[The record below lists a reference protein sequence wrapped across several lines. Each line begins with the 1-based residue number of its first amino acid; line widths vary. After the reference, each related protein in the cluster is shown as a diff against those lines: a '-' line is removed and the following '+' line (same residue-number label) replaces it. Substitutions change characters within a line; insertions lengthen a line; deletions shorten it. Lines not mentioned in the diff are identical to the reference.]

1 MIKIRE
7 YDEEMDV
14 EIKQDKEYNN
24 RLVIK
29 AYTEGGYRATIV
41 DLLDIIKWVK
51 ENKPELLKND

>member
-14 EIKQDKEYNN
+14 EIKEGNRYNN

-41 DLLDIIKWVK
+41 DLLDVIKWVK